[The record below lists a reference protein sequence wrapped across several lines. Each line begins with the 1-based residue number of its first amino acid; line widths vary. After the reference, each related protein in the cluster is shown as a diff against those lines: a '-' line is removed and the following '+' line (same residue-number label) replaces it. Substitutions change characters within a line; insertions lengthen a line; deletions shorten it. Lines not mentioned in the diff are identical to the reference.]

1 MILRAY
7 ALFAPL
13 IGKMPVD
20 YTSSELAFQGVI
32 SFCLCLVNIVWVISR
47 SITDRTI
54 VIVGM
59 VMFKLKELVK
69 VKDKSEI
76 WSEDIKSIRHT
87 FDEEY
92 KKRPI
97 QSKKEL
103 TSSNLSN
110 FGTTKTIPTETV
122 END

>member
-1 MILRAY
+1 
-7 ALFAPL
+7 
-13 IGKMPVD
+13 MPVD

-87 FDEEY
+87 FVKSIRKDQFRVR
-92 KKRPI
+92 K
-97 QSKKEL
+97 S
-103 TSSNLSN
+103 
-110 FGTTKTIPTETV
+110 
-122 END
+122 

>member
-1 MILRAY
+1 MPY
-7 ALFAPL
+7 FAPL

-110 FGTTKTIPTETV
+110 FGTTKTMPTETV